1 MVYWRYGN
9 PQCPYLFKT
18 GDHPRGEM
26 MRAYYRNPETRVFEG
41 IGWYCDHC
49 HQVWVDGDDAL
60 IKSYS

>member
-1 MVYWRYGN
+1 
-9 PQCPYLFKT
+9 
-18 GDHPRGEM
+18 M

-60 IKSYS
+60 KKSYS